1 MFDPSGLPSKDRE
14 TFKKTANLLLSGCFI
29 CRKNESTKNEYYF
42 AVRYRK
48 ELSEYFEFLGG
59 CLELNEEYGVVHL
72 VNTMGYNRLSLK
84 LFDSIILL
92 ILRILI
98 DEKKRQLNPY
108 DIIAEV
114 GEIQEKFMA
123 LKIRDRLI
131 DKTTLNNSLRLFK
144 KLNLIE
150 PLDGDLTRED
160 SRILLSDA
168 LLLAVRAEDIRR
180 VYQKIEIYRKGEEN
194 LEETYESQAD

>member
-1 MFDPSGLPSKDRE
+1 
-14 TFKKTANLLLSGCFI
+14 
-29 CRKNESTKNEYYF
+29 
-42 AVRYRK
+42 
-48 ELSEYFEFLGG
+48 
-59 CLELNEEYGVVHL
+59 
-72 VNTMGYNRLSLK
+72 
-84 LFDSIILL
+84 
-92 ILRILI
+92 
-98 DEKKRQLNPY
+98 
-108 DIIAEV
+108 
-114 GEIQEKFMA
+114 MA

-131 DKTTLNNSLRLFK
+131 DRTTLNNSLRLFK

-194 LEETYESQAD
+194 LEETYEGQTD

>member
-1 MFDPSGLPSKDRE
+1 MFDPAGLPSKDKE
-14 TFKKTANLLLSGCFI
+14 TFKKTANLLISGCFI
-29 CRKNESTKNEYYF
+29 CRKNENTKNEYYF
-42 AVRYRK
+42 AVRYKK

-59 CLELNEEYGVVHL
+59 RLELNEEYGVVHL
-72 VNTMGYNRLSLK
+72 VNTLGYNRLNLK

-131 DKTTLNNSLRLFK
+131 DRTTLNNALRLFK

-150 PLDGDLTRED
+150 PLDSDLTRED

-168 LLLAVRAEDIRR
+168 LLLAVRAEDIRK

-194 LEETYESQAD
+194 LEETYESQTD

>member
-1 MFDPSGLPSKDRE
+1 M
-14 TFKKTANLLLSGCFI
+14 
-29 CRKNESTKNEYYF
+29 
-42 AVRYRK
+42 
-48 ELSEYFEFLGG
+48 
-59 CLELNEEYGVVHL
+59 HL
-72 VNTMGYNRLSLK
+72 VNTLGYNRLSLK

-131 DKTTLNNSLRLFK
+131 DRTTLNNSLRLFK
-144 KLNLIE
+144 N
-150 PLDGDLTRED
+150 
-160 SRILLSDA
+160 
-168 LLLAVRAEDIRR
+168 
-180 VYQKIEIYRKGEEN
+180 
-194 LEETYESQAD
+194 